1 MGSGGLPG
9 SWCKLCWAYC
19 TLGHTRPPCT
29 DQKGST
35 GHEGVIEDAFLPD
48 PDAAARGKAT
58 YLPVG
63 SGPLAT
69 GFGALAGSYRLAA
82 SYLSSR
88 SSGTSDTGAL
98 PPGPIQNRG

>member
-48 PDAAARGKAT
+48 PDAAARGKSD
-58 YLPVG
+58 L
-63 SGPLAT
+63 
-69 GFGALAGSYRLAA
+69 LAGGIWSSCHRFWCSCRL
-82 SYLSSR
+82 LSAR
-88 SSGTSDTGAL
+88 SLLSFFSFFWD
-98 PPGPIQNRG
+98 I